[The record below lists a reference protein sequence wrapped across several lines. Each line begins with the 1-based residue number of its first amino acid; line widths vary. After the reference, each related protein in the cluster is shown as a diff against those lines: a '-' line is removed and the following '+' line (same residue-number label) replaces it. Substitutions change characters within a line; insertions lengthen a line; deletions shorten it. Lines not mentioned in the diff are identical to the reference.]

1 VIAMTSSDLVLCSL
15 LNNDPIPVL
24 FVSAQ
29 SVEPSPTCIYD
40 NALTCAEAIEML
52 RRYSYPV
59 VVTDQTLPDGTWLN
73 ILHAG
78 DTQFNPPQ
86 VIVLGAAGDH
96 QFWANALLSG
106 ALDVLCRPLKEESL
120 AADVAAGYR
129 RWIRSAELIEA
140 QAAIIQAACQQ
151 RVIPITLARVAAN
164 APAAARK
171 VIWREQTRVLAQRT
185 VSQSA

>member
-1 VIAMTSSDLVLCSL
+1 MTSSDLVLCSL
-15 LNNDPIPVL
+15 PNEAPIPVL

-29 SVEPSPTCIYD
+29 AAEPSPACVFD
-40 NALTCAEAIEML
+40 NAFTCAGAIAML
-52 RRYSYPV
+52 GQYSYPV
-59 VVTDQTLPDGTWLN
+59 VVTDQILPDGTWQD
-73 ILHAG
+73 IQHAS

-96 QFWANALLSG
+96 GFWADALLGG
-106 ALDVLCRPLKEESL
+106 ALDVLCRPLTEKAL

-129 RWIRSAELIEA
+129 RWIRSAELIQA
-140 QAAIIQAACQQ
+140 QAEIIHAACQQ
-151 RVIPITLARVAAN
+151 RVIPITLARAN
-164 APAAARK
+164 GYAPAEARK